1 MPKPI
6 DYKLEYK
13 NHGHPL
19 PSFTNAFVIEQIFI
33 HLPMD
38 PLMMWQLY
46 YKVVGNT
53 MAWNIFK
60 IVRILLPNN

>member
-13 NHGHPL
+13 NHGIYSH
-19 PSFTNAFVIEQIFI
+19 SFTNVFFIEQIFI

-38 PLMMWQLY
+38 LTMMW
-46 YKVVGNT
+46 
-53 MAWNIFK
+53 
-60 IVRILLPNN
+60 